1 MYVEETALRDPR
13 DLTSYCGL
21 YCPGCTR
28 FEGRFAEQ
36 KARSQDIGDRYNV
49 IGEDASPDQKPAAR
63 GSEALDVALDSDAGH
78 YQSCKGCKD
87 GDGKKDCMVRSC
99 ASDRGY
105 STCVE
110 CIRMEFCDVL
120 SGDSESLPRLREI
133 RDKGYDNWLKTKEEM
148 VKTGWTYNI
157 DLS

>member
-1 MYVEETALRDPR
+1 MSVEETALRDPR

-36 KARSQDIGDRYNV
+36 RASPQGVTGRYSV
-49 IGEDASPDQKPAAR
+49 MGEDASPDREQAAR
-63 GSEALDVALDSDAGH
+63 ASEALDVPLDSDAGH
-78 YQSCKGCKD
+78 YQSCKGCKV
-87 GDGKKDCMVRSC
+87 GDGKKDCVVRSC

-110 CIRMEFCDVL
+110 CIRMESCDVL
-120 SGDSESLPRLREI
+120 SGNPEALHRLREI

-148 VKTGWTYNI
+148 VRTGWTFNI